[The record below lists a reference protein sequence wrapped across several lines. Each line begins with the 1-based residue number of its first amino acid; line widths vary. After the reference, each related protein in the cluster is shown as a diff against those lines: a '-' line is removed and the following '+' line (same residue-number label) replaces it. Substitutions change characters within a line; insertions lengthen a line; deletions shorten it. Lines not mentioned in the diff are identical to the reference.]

1 MWRREPGMRKG
12 SEGEGRRDTSML
24 HVVALSILPVKKG
37 SREKKGKEKKGKES
51 CSCAGSC
58 AKGFC
63 QFSNRKAT
71 SSWSV
76 WSFEIHFLIK
86 INQILELRISS
97 VLGTVR
103 SRR

>member
-1 MWRREPGMRKG
+1 MRKG
-12 SEGEGRRDTSML
+12 LEGEGCRDTSML
-24 HVVALSILPVKKG
+24 HVVALSILPVKK
-37 SREKKGKEKKGKES
+37 SVRERRKERKKKGRES

-76 WSFEIHFLIK
+76 WSFEIRFLIK
-86 INQILELRISS
+86 INQVLEVRISS